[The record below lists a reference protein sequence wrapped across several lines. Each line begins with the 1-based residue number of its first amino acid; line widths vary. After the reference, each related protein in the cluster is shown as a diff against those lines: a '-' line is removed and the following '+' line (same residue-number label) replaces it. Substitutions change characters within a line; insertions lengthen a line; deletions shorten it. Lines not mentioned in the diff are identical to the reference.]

1 MKHFFEICEVIL
13 VNDYEYSSYVEKL
26 ETASAA
32 WLRDLEEH
40 GASPSTITGY
50 ALTAEDFT
58 RFFASEEDEPDVPSY
73 ADVFLWAQTFDC
85 RGITLRTQ
93 RQYLIRLRAF
103 FNWAVEHGWYAT
115 NPVLDRL
122 IPSTSDLPPAGRVA
136 LHDWQLQRLYRFSRP
151 HHAKTATYPRNYAI
165 VALLLTTD
173 LCNTELLHL
182 TPADLRWDEG
192 EIFVK
197 CGRGKKFR
205 RMAFSDLAQSAVR
218 LYLASGLRPKDLPN
232 TAPLFGTTSE
242 KGTFGA
248 KKRDCSWS
256 AGSSTWLSALV
267 ERHVKAVTGVPDVRC
282 RELRYAAVQA
292 ESASLAKARTHQA
305 RQNVSLLERMKNR
318 P

>member
-1 MKHFFEICEVIL
+1 M
-13 VNDYEYSSYVEKL
+13 NDYVYSSPVEQL
-26 ETASAA
+26 EAASAA
-32 WLRDLEEH
+32 WLRALEEH

-58 RFFASEEDEPDVPSY
+58 RFFASEEDEPDAPSY
-73 ADVFLWAQTFDC
+73 ADILLWRQSFDA
-85 RGITLRTQ
+85 RGLTLRTQ
-93 RQYLIRLRAF
+93 QQYLIRLRAF
-103 FNWAVEHGWYAT
+103 FNWACKHGWYEN
-115 NPVLDRL
+115 NPVQGRL
-122 IPSTSDLPPAGRVA
+122 IPSVSDLPPAEYVV
-136 LHDWQLQRLYRFSRP
+136 LHDRQLQRLYRFNRP
-151 HHAKTATYPRNYAI
+151 HRAKAATYPRNYAI

-182 TPADLRWDEG
+182 TPADLHWDES
-192 EIFVK
+192 EIIVK
-197 CGRGKKFR
+197 YGRGKKLR
-205 RMAFSDLAQSAVR
+205 RVAFSDLAQSAVR

-248 KKRDCSWS
+248 RKRDCTWS

-267 ERHVKAVTGVPDVRC
+267 ERHVKAVAFVPGVRC

-292 ESASLAKARTHQA
+292 ESSALSEARACQA
-305 RQNVSLLERMKNR
+305 RLNVSLLERMKSR

>member
-1 MKHFFEICEVIL
+1 MH
-13 VNDYEYSSYVEKL
+13 SSTYATSVERL
-26 ETASAA
+26 ESASAA

-50 ALTAEDFT
+50 ALTAGDFI
-58 RFFASEEDEPDVPSY
+58 RFFAAEEDNPSAPSY
-73 ADVFLWAQTFDC
+73 ADVRLWAQTFDR
-85 RGITLRTQ
+85 RGLTLRTRQ
-93 RQYLIRLRAF
+93 QYLVRLRAF
-103 FNWAVEHGWYAT
+103 FSWTVEHGWYAT

-122 IPSTSDLPPAGRVA
+122 IPTVSDLPPAEYVA
-136 LHDWQLQRLYRFSRP
+136 LHDWQLQRLYTFNRP
-151 HHAKTATYPRNYAI
+151 HRAKAATYPRNYAI

-182 TPADLRWDEG
+182 TLADLHWDES
-192 EIFVK
+192 EIIVK
-197 CGRGKKFR
+197 YGRGKKFR
-205 RMAFSDLAQSAVR
+205 CVAFSDLAQSAVR
-218 LYLASGLRPKDLPN
+218 LYLASGLRPKDLPD

-248 KKRDCSWS
+248 RKRDFSWS

-267 ERHVKAVTGVPDVRC
+267 ERHVKAVIFVPGVRC

-292 ESASLAKARTHQA
+292 ESASLAEARARQA
-305 RQNVSLLERMKNR
+305 RLNVSLLERMKSR

>member
-1 MKHFFEICEVIL
+1 MHNSTYTTPI
-13 VNDYEYSSYVEKL
+13 EKL
-26 ETASAA
+26 EAASAA

-58 RFFASEEDEPDVPSY
+58 RFFASEEDEPDAPSY
-73 ADVFLWAQTFDC
+73 ADILLWRQLFDA
-85 RGITLRTQ
+85 RGLTLRTQ
-93 RQYLIRLRAF
+93 QQYLIRLRAF

-122 IPSTSDLPPAGRVA
+122 IPSVSDLPPAEYVT
-136 LHDWQLQRLYRFSRP
+136 LHDRQFQRLYRFSRP
-151 HHAKTATYPRNYAI
+151 HRAKTATYPRNYAI
-165 VALLLTTD
+165 VILLLTTD

-182 TPADLRWDEG
+182 TPADLHWDEG

-197 CGRGKKFR
+197 YGRGKKLR
-205 RMAFSDLAQSAVR
+205 RVAFSDLAQSAVR
-218 LYLASGLRPKDLPN
+218 LYLASGLRPKNLPN

-248 KKRDCSWS
+248 RKRDCAWS

-267 ERHVKAVTGVPDVRC
+267 ERHVKAVAFVPGVRC
-282 RELRYAAVQA
+282 RELRYVAAQA
-292 ESASLAKARTHQA
+292 ESAALSEARARQA
-305 RQNVSLLERMKNR
+305 RLNVSLLERKNR

>member
-1 MKHFFEICEVIL
+1 MNNFV
-13 VNDYEYSSYVEKL
+13 YSTPVERL
-26 ETASAA
+26 EAASAA

-58 RFFASEEDEPDVPSY
+58 RFFASEEDEPDAPSY
-73 ADVFLWAQTFDC
+73 ADIFLWRQSFDA
-85 RGITLRTQ
+85 RGLTLRTQ
-93 RQYLIRLRAF
+93 QQYLIRLRAF
-103 FNWAVEHGWYAT
+103 FDWACEHGWYQA
-115 NPVLDRL
+115 NPVLKRL
-122 IPSTSDLPPAGRVA
+122 IPSVSDLPPAEYVVLR
-136 LHDWQLQRLYRFSRP
+136 DWQLQRLYRFNRP
-151 HHAKTATYPRNYAI
+151 HRAKAAIYPRNYAI

-182 TPADLRWDEG
+182 TPADLHWDEN
-192 EIFVK
+192 EIIVK

-205 RMAFSDLAQSAVR
+205 RVAFSDLAQSAVQ
-218 LYLASGLRPKDLPN
+218 LYLASGLRPKDLPD

-248 KKRDCSWS
+248 RKRDCSWS

-267 ERHVKAVTGVPDVRC
+267 ERHVKAVAFVPGVRC

-292 ESASLAKARTHQA
+292 ESASLAEARARQA
-305 RQNVSLLERMKNR
+305 RLNVSLLERMKSR